1 MYHHEADRGLGSEHL
16 TPVYTNGQA
25 YVLYW
30 PDCGGRS
37 ESEVTQ
43 SESRHIEPDIEDTQ
57 ICVAGSRDVIP
68 GGLRRSGSLAD
79 ELFL

>member
-25 YVLYW
+25 YVLYRL
-30 PDCGGRS
+30 DGGVVGERGDES
-37 ESEVTQ
+37 ESKHVR
-43 SESRHIEPDIEDTQ
+43 SDIEDTQ